1 MDLTFLVGNIAVVC
15 TIAASFSGIPLILE
29 FFQKKST
36 ANASV
41 LPFLASMTCTSLWLL
56 YCTIMNDP
64 LMQGLNLICSILQT
78 IYVGCFYVNTVHK
91 KKTLQ
96 MVGIA
101 FTFLISTYLYGFH
114 VADISTGSYT
124 LGFLA
129 AVGSILA
136 SAAPLASITQVFQT
150 KSSESLPFLIIFSTF
165 VVTFLWFI
173 YGILIEN
180 SFVQVPNFI
189 SAVISAF
196 QLGLIAVF
204 PKKLQEKKTE

>member
-91 KKTLQ
+91 EKNATNGRNCFYVFDFNLL
-96 MVGIA
+96 VW
-101 FTFLISTYLYGFH
+101 ISCSRHIYR
-114 VADISTGSYT
+114 
-124 LGFLA
+124 
-129 AVGSILA
+129 ILH
-136 SAAPLASITQVFQT
+136 PWIP
-150 KSSESLPFLIIFSTF
+150 SSSRKYFS
-165 VVTFLWFI
+165 
-173 YGILIEN
+173 
-180 SFVQVPNFI
+180 
-189 SAVISAF
+189 
-196 QLGLIAVF
+196 
-204 PKKLQEKKTE
+204 